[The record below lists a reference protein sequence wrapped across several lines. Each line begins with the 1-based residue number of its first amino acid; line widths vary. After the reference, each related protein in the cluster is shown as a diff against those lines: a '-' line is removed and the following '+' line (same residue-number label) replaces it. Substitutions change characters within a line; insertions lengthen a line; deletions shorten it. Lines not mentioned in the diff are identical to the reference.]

1 MHLPILSG
9 IKFRTLGL
17 MACLLAPVLGLAE
30 AKVGILFHEQDS
42 YWKFAATLLE
52 QNANDKKLSATA
64 KALPTGAAEAAQS
77 RAIRAFTGENAPAVL
92 IVNPAAAKLY
102 QTELTS
108 IAASGTKLIVLTGPA
123 PTGLKH
129 IQIGTPPAGLDNAG
143 AWLFSPIV
151 KDSTE
156 IAILGSAGNDQE
168 KKALEVLQFTHPK
181 AIVRQVEAK
190 PGEPELSVVNRLL
203 AQYPKVAAVYA
214 TTEEYT
220 NALLKGLKEKNRLGK
235 VQVVGCG
242 VMLPREIEKA
252 ISKNH
257 IAGWVAQQPAETC
270 AKAIETAVALINGGK
285 SVPPVIPTPQY
296 QTITKA
302 NLEDMRVQQLLQ

>member
-1 MHLPILSG
+1 MYRRQDGDNQGNGASALIDCVHEVKKLTDL
-9 IKFRTLGL
+9 
-17 MACLLAPVLGLAE
+17 
-30 AKVGILFHEQDS
+30 KVGKAVFDLVKEGNAASGKTLEADVGALDAALKDS
-42 YWKFAATLLE
+42 
-52 QNANDKKLSATA
+52 
-64 KALPTGAAEAAQS
+64 AEL
-77 RAIRAFTGENAPAVL
+77 RVL

-129 IQIGTPPAGLDNAG
+129 IQIGTPAAGLDDAG

-203 AQYPKVAAVYA
+203 ERRSDIKMLFLVGSCPSEVIKLDLKRAAS
-214 TTEEYT
+214 
-220 NALLKGLKEKNRLGK
+220 RLS
-235 VQVVGCG
+235 QVHS
-242 VMLPREIEKA
+242 PRVRVLNY
-252 ISKNH
+252 S
-257 IAGWVAQQPAETC
+257 GSG
-270 AKAIETAVALINGGK
+270 IETTFTQGEDACLAALVPFSLLPAFGT
-285 SVPPVIPTPQY
+285 VPPLLV
-296 QTITKA
+296 A
-302 NLEDMRVQQLLQ
+302 GALSDVVEDQFRRIFADMGLIEVAFLPARNVT

>member
-9 IKFRTLGL
+9 KKLRTLGL
-17 MACLLAPVLGLAE
+17 MACLLAPVLALAE
-30 AKVGILFHEQDS
+30 AKVGIQFHEQDS

-52 QNANDKKLSATA
+52 QNANDKKLSVTSKTLSAN
-64 KALPTGAAEAAQS
+64 AAENAQE
-77 RAIRAFTGENAPAVL
+77 RAIRSFTGNNAPAVL
-92 IVNPAAAKLY
+92 IVNPAAAKLFKS
-102 QTELTS
+102 ELTG
-108 IAASGTKLIVLTGPA
+108 ITTSGTKLIVLSGPA

-129 IQIGTPPAGLDNAG
+129 VQIGTPPAGLDDAG

-151 KDSTE
+151 KDATE
-156 IAILGSAGNDQE
+156 IAILGTPGNEQE

-181 AIVRQVEAK
+181 AIVRQVEAT

-235 VQVVGCG
+235 VPRGG
-242 VMLPREIEKA
+242 RGGMLPREIERA

-270 AKAIETAVALINGGK
+270 AKAIETAIALINGGK
-285 SVPPVIPTPQY
+285 SVPPVITTTQY

-302 NLEDMRVQQLLQ
+302 NLEDMRVQQLLP